1 MLGTYSPSGSEK
13 ELSNLFLDE
22 MIMNGFEARRDQAG
36 NVIGEAGRE
45 GPRILLCGHMDTV
58 TGPLPVYEKDGY
70 IHGRGAVDAKSSLAA
85 IMIGCTRAIRNSS
98 IPFHATIAAVVE
110 EETSSRGIASIAS
123 GKEKYD
129 LAVFGEPSGTSNI
142 IIGYKGSIRMEITCQ
157 TRGGHSS
164 SPWLSRNSLEE
175 VFKFWETLRDT
186 ILENNASS
194 KFDAITGAL
203 VNSTSSPGGNSIPNK
218 ATLEVDIRI
227 PPRIGPRELIRKLEL
242 FKARYLEINSEVLV
256 GLQFGNE
263 TQAYLGPDD
272 SLGVRAF
279 RYAIRKNTVKNVNL
293 VRKTGTS
300 DMNTLAQVCQ
310 APMIAYGP
318 GDSSLDHT
326 ELEKVSIPEYLDSIE
341 IYSTAI
347 ERFAALAA
355 QPLNTINA

>member
-1 MLGTYSPSGSEK
+1 MLETYSPSGSEI
-13 ELSNLFLDE
+13 ELSELLLDE
-22 MIMNGFEARRDQAG
+22 MTTNGFEARNDQAG

-58 TGPLPVYEKDGY
+58 AGPLPVYEKDGY
-70 IHGRGAVDAKSSLAA
+70 IHGRGAVDAKTSLAA
-85 IMIGCTRAIRNSS
+85 MMIGCARACRNNN
-98 IPFHATIAAVVE
+98 IPFRATVAGVVE
-110 EETSSRGIASIAS
+110 EETSSKGIASVAS
-123 GKEKYD
+123 DRERYD

-142 IIGYKGSIRMEITCQ
+142 IIGYKGSIRIEITCQ

-175 VFKFWETLRDT
+175 AFKFWETLRDA

-194 KFDAITGAL
+194 KFDAITGSL
-203 VNSTSSPGGNSIPNK
+203 LNSTSSPGGNSIPNK

-242 FKARYLEINSEVLV
+242 FKANYAETNSEVLLS
-256 GLQFGNE
+256 LQFGNE
-263 TQAYLGPDD
+263 TTAYLGPDD

-279 RYAIRKNTVKNVNL
+279 RYAIRKNTGKNVSL

-300 DMNTLAQVCQ
+300 DMNTLAQVCHT
-310 APMIAYGP
+310 PMIAYGP

-326 ELEKVSIPEYLDSIE
+326 EFEKVSIAEYLDSIA
-341 IYSTAI
+341 IYSSAI
-347 ERFAALAA
+347 ERFAALASR
-355 QPLNTINA
+355 PLNTVNV

>member
-1 MLGTYSPSGSEK
+1 MLETYSPSGSEK
-13 ELSNLFLDE
+13 ELSALLLDE
-22 MIMNGFEARRDQAG
+22 MTTNGLEAGNDQAG

-58 TGPLPVYEKDGY
+58 AGPLPVYESDGY
-70 IHGRGAVDAKSSLAA
+70 IHGRGAVDAKTSLAA
-85 IMIGCTRAIRNSS
+85 MIIGCTRAIHNRN
-98 IPFHATIAAVVE
+98 IPFRATIAAVVE
-110 EETSSRGIASIAS
+110 EETSSKGIASIAS
-123 GKEKYD
+123 NKEKYD
-129 LAVFGEPSGTSNI
+129 LAVFGEPSGASNI
-142 IIGYKGSIRMEITCQ
+142 VIGYKGSMRIEITCQ
-157 TRGGHSS
+157 TQGGHSS
-164 SPWLSRNSLEE
+164 SPWLSRNGLEE
-175 VFKFWETLRDT
+175 AFKFWETLRDT

-194 KFDAITGAL
+194 KFDAITGSL

-227 PPRIGPRELIRKLEL
+227 PPRIGPRELIHKLDL
-242 FKARYLEINSEVLV
+242 FKAKYAEINSEVLL

-279 RYAIRKNTVKNVNL
+279 RYAIRKSTGKNVSL

-326 ELEKVSIPEYLDSIE
+326 ELEKVSILEYLDSIAV
-341 IYSTAI
+341 YSSAI

-355 QPLNTINA
+355 QTLNTVKA